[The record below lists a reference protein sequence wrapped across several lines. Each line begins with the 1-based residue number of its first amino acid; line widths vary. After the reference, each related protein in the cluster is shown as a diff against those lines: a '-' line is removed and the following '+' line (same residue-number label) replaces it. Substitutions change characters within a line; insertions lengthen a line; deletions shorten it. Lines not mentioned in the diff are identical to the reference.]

1 MKNIIIILLAEALTK
16 VEAQTP
22 KTKKVERNISINDV
36 NPIDIPAFMIKNN
49 IPDDAYI
56 SGVDNGYDGW
66 HVGQLNLCWEVDV
79 PLNDNDILQYKRI
92 RFTSVAFKLMYDYL
106 INNGYKRVGFNTA
119 RLREF
124 KDTTVYDMYMN
135 QEYDKLVDYYSL
147 SFKPITDLN

>member
-1 MKNIIIILLAEALTK
+1 MKNIIITLLAEALTK
-16 VEAQTP
+16 VEAQIP
-22 KTKKVERNISINDV
+22 NTKKIEREISINDV
-36 NPIDIPAFMIKNN
+36 RPLDIPDFMKKNN

-56 SGVDNGYDGW
+56 GGVDNGYDGW
-66 HVGQLNLCWEVDV
+66 DAGQLRLIWEVYV
-79 PLNDNDILQYKRI
+79 PLTDKDKLLHRKS

-106 INNGYKRVGFNTA
+106 TNNGYKRNSFNTA

-147 SFKPITDLN
+147 SFKPIS

>member
-16 VEAQTP
+16 VEAKIP
-22 KTKKVERNISINDV
+22 KTKKVERTISINDV

-66 HVGQLNLCWEVDV
+66 DVGQLNLCWEVDV
-79 PLNDNDILQYKRI
+79 PLNDNDRLQHKRS
-92 RFTSVAFKLMYDYL
+92 RFTSVAFKLIFDYL
-106 INNGYKRVGFNTA
+106 TNNGYKRVGFDTA
-119 RLREF
+119 IF
-124 KDTTVYDMYMN
+124 KYSKDTTVYDMYMN

-147 SFKPITDLN
+147 CFKPITDLN